1 MVKTGVGHALYK
13 AGYLNVDHAAA
24 VVAHVLF
31 KLGQMRQLAISA
43 RKLGFAD
50 LLAPVKLGVAVF
62 ILASAVFS
70 ALAAEIFEVLNVDLG
85 NNEAVLALVGGKH
98 LAVFGDHAQ
107 AGVYVVGRAL
117 TLAGRGE
124 NNAAFEVLG
133 AVFDRFG
140 SLDGRGDGGREGCK
154 RGDNGRTGQSVARSR
169 SVYGVRVGTQPYR
182 D

>member
-1 MVKTGVGHALYK
+1 
-13 AGYLNVDHAAA
+13 
-24 VVAHVLF
+24 
-31 KLGQMRQLAISA
+31 MRQLAISA

-85 NNEAVLALVGGKH
+85 NHEAVLALVGGKH

-107 AGVYVVGRAL
+107 PGVDIVGRAL

-133 AVFDRFG
+133 AVLDRLG
-140 SLDGRGDGGREGCK
+140 SLNGRGDGGREGCE
-154 RGDNGRTGQSVARSR
+154 RGDNGSAGQSVTRSR
-169 SVYGVRVGTQPYR
+169 SVYGVSVGTQLYR

>member
-1 MVKTGVGHALYK
+1 
-13 AGYLNVDHAAA
+13 
-24 VVAHVLF
+24 
-31 KLGQMRQLAISA
+31 MRQLAISA

-85 NNEAVLALVGGKH
+85 NNEAVLTLVGGKH

-124 NNAAFEVLG
+124 DNAALEMLG

-154 RGDNGRTGQSVARSR
+154 RGDNGSTGQSVARSR
-169 SVYGVRVGTQPYR
+169 SVYGVRVGTQLYR